1 MRWRLLLIVMLC
13 LLCVASFVAQD
24 ASVQQEKQAAFAS
37 PAGKLYPPNL
47 QKKIEVLDEELTRK
61 PGSTA
66 LQQQVRW
73 LIPDASM
80 EMPPH
85 VSRIMGTLKFKHDQY
100 ATAVVYTPDGTG
112 IITASRDGTVK
123 LWSLS
128 TGKATKTWDLGL
140 PIGPLCLSPDGKYL
154 AAAEGYRLAPSLD
167 IASFAPQDD
176 YAIHVIELASGNV
189 KWKLSGT
196 KAPILSL
203 AYSSDGQMLASGSQ
217 SGKGDPIRLWN
228 LTTGKFER
236 SLKSIHSI
244 NNIGWSKDGSRL
256 FSTTGDRTIVIFDV
270 KSGLQVQ
277 STRER
282 GTLYAMTLSP
292 DQDMLAVGGDTTDEN
307 NTLAVKL
314 YSTKDWKLIS
324 SLPGQQGSF
333 VSLAFHNDGKTL
345 VTGSAKNE
353 NAVKV
358 WNIAAKTASAQYLG
372 HTSDVLGIAL
382 TKQGSNIA
390 TVSLDGTIRLWQTS
404 QVKPPVS
411 LVQGTSPVWSVATHG
426 TMLLT
431 TGADKTAVIR
441 DLESGKEIARF
452 LEHQS
457 PVTSGCFRPDGAEV
471 ATGGGDYTIRL
482 WDPATGKPGTVL
494 TGHKGVITSL
504 VYSPDGKRLYS
515 ASADKSIR
523 IWDIAQKKVLH
534 TLEQHRSVVTSLAL
548 NLEGSLLASGG
559 ADNLVRI
566 WRTNDASEMR
576 ALIGHAGAI
585 TGLCFSPGGKLLASV
600 GADGVCKI
608 WDPGTRADA
617 LRTISGHVG
626 QLMTVAFSPNNKY
639 LATAGAD
646 ETIRLWSVA
655 NGNELR
661 AMQGHTDWVTS
672 VTFLADGESL
682 LSASVDGSVKLWAE
696 SKSFEVPVFG
706 HEYPVRYLAMSP
718 QGDRLASGSE
728 DGKIILWDTATGNDV
743 TTLNNHLVSI
753 RALAFSNDGKKL
765 VSADR
770 ESNIKLWDAVAG
782 RELQTLPR
790 KDSDSGIN
798 RLGFLQKDRG
808 IFASMG
814 SSTIAAWQLDGD
826 ALKSE
831 PVLNVL
837 GYERHC
843 NSVAFAQ
850 DRVAMGSTD
859 GNVIYKKLVQFKPD
873 IDEIIKS
880 FSVSVSNV
888 TLSSNSNRL
897 LAINQDN
904 EFKILNLED
913 KKLIGTWKGRPSK
926 LTALA
931 MNTTGDRVLASF
943 DSGEIVLWND
953 AGREL
958 RTWKFRSITS
968 DIIFTPN
975 GKQAYA
981 GMSNGVIF
989 QLDLP

>member
-1 MRWRLLLIVMLC
+1 MRWRSLLIVMLC

-24 ASVQQEKQAAFAS
+24 ASIQQEKQAAFAS

-47 QKKIEVLDEELTRK
+47 QKKIETLEAELARK
-61 PGSTA
+61 PGATA
-66 LQQQVRW
+66 LLQQARW
-73 LIPDASM
+73 LIPDITPELPA
-80 EMPPH
+80 H

-100 ATAVVYTPDGTG
+100 ATAVVYTPDDTG

-123 LWSLS
+123 LWNLS
-128 TGKATKTWDLGL
+128 TGKATKTWNLGL

-176 YAIHVIELASGNV
+176 YAIHVIELATDNE

-196 KAPILSL
+196 KSPILSL
-203 AYSSDGQMLASGSQ
+203 AFSSDGQMLCSGSQ

-228 LTTGKFER
+228 LSTGKFER

-244 NNIGWSKDGSRL
+244 NNVGWSKDGSRL

-282 GTLYAMTLSP
+282 GTLYAMALSP

-324 SLPGQQGSF
+324 SLPGQLGSI
-333 VSLAFHNDGKTL
+333 VSLAFHHDGKTL

-358 WNIAAKTASAQYLG
+358 WNIAAKTASAQYMG
-372 HTSDVLGIAL
+372 HTSDVVGIAL
-382 TKQGSNIA
+382 TKQGNNLA
-390 TVSLDGTIRLWQTS
+390 TVSLDGSIRLWQTS
-404 QVKPPVS
+404 QVKPAVS
-411 LVQGTSPVWSVATHG
+411 IIQSTSPIWSVATHG
-426 TMLLT
+426 KMLLT
-431 TGADKTAVIR
+431 TGADKAAAIR
-441 DLESGKEIARF
+441 DLESGKEISRF

-523 IWDIAQKKVLH
+523 IWDIAQKKALH
-534 TLEQHRSVVTSLAL
+534 TLVQHRSVVTSLAL

-559 ADNLVRI
+559 ADNLIRI
-566 WRTNDASEMR
+566 WRTHDASEMR
-576 ALIGHAGAI
+576 SLIGHAGAI

-617 LRTISGHVG
+617 LRTITGHVG

-646 ETIRLWSVA
+646 ETIRLWSVV

-672 VTFLADGESL
+672 VAFLSDGESL
-682 LSASVDGSVKLWAE
+682 VSASVDGSVKLWAE
-696 SKSFEVPVFG
+696 SKSFEAPVFG

-728 DGKIILWDTATGNDV
+728 DGKIILWDTVTGNDV
-743 TTLNNHLVSI
+743 TTLNSHLSPI

-770 ESNIKLWDAVAG
+770 EQIIKLWDVATSK
-782 RELQTLPR
+782 ELQSFIS
-790 KDSDSGIN
+790 KISGIN

-808 IFASMG
+808 IFASIG
-814 SSTIAAWQLDGD
+814 SSTIAAWQFEG
-826 ALKSE
+826 ALLKPE

-850 DRVAMGSTD
+850 DRVALGSTD
-859 GNVIYKKLVQFKPD
+859 GIVIHKKIVQFKPD
-873 IDEIIKS
+873 ADEIIKS
-880 FSVSVSNV
+880 FSVAVSDV
-888 TLSSNSNRL
+888 TMSSNGNRL

-904 EFKILNLED
+904 EFKIWNLED
-913 KKLIGTWKGRPSK
+913 KKLIETWKGRPAK

-953 AGREL
+953 AGKEL